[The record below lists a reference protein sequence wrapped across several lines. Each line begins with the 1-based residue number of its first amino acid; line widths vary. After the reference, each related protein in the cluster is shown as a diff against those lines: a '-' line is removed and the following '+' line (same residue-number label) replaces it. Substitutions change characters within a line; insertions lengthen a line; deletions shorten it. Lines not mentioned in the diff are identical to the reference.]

1 MDQKEEEKYN
11 IKTEAF
17 EGPLDLL
24 LFLIKKSEINI
35 YDIPIAEITE
45 QYLEYLKYA
54 EKVDLENI
62 TEFYVMAATLI
73 YIKSQMLLPRTTED
87 LSEDIE
93 DPRKELVDK
102 LIEYQKIKKLTSLM
116 EKQMETEDPLL
127 WFSRKKQQPA
137 LPFDN
142 KETTEEMDIWEL
154 FQVFSKMI
162 SDLSAEKIIDLY
174 EEISTSEK
182 LALMY
187 EKLEDRD
194 EFPFTELITRPDSI
208 MDIICAFLAVLEAS
222 KNKIIKIFQNK
233 MFGDIFI
240 RRRENKENTEE
251 DETDT

>member
-1 MDQKEEEKYN
+1 MLEKREKHSF
-11 IKTEAF
+11 KTEVF

-35 YDIPIAEITE
+35 YDIPISDITE
-45 QYLEYLKYA
+45 QYLEYLRYA
-54 EKVDLENI
+54 ESVDLENL
-62 TEFYVMAATLI
+62 TEFYVMAATLL
-73 YIKSQMLLPRTTED
+73 YIKSQMLLPRSADD

-102 LIEYQKIKKLTSLM
+102 LIEYQKIKKLSSLM
-116 EKQMETEDPLL
+116 EQQAELDNPLL
-127 WFSRKKQQPA
+127 VFSRKKYQPA

-142 KETTEEMDIWEL
+142 SETAEEMDVWEL

-182 LALMY
+182 IALIY
-187 EKLEDRD
+187 EKLEDRE
-194 EFPFTELITRPDSI
+194 EFPFVELIVRPDSI
-208 MDIICAFLAVLEAS
+208 MDVICAFLAVLEAS
-222 KNKIIKIFQNK
+222 KNKIIRVFQNR

-240 RRRENKENTEE
+240 RKREDKEKSEE